1 MPRRKK
7 ARQWARLRM
16 LCCSGHELI
25 SLGPDLQR
33 LTRELVPS
41 GASGLFLTDHDGEQY
56 ARYHE
61 YCPESVERIC
71 MEGGA
76 LFDEP
81 GEPNY
86 RYLYRPGAPK
96 VGQWR
101 VPPPHFLVSNTFQTL
116 FRGCGYRHSLDTR
129 LEVDGQ
135 RMGMFFLFREL
146 GRSYSEDEAVAMGRI
161 ALYLEHALRTCR
173 PSSDTA
179 DRTVEAEALVIAR
192 SDGQLLFASAEAQNL
207 LRMIPLV
214 HISWPDR
221 RRLPPLCMQL
231 IDILRDDA
239 RHPLRMPACAIAV
252 PGGRLEISARWL
264 DPADSGDRP
273 VEAMLAEG
281 LVGVTLTRTTPR
293 SLHVWRNLSALSLS
307 PTQMEVAYWMAVG
320 GGREAARARMPISES
335 VLRDCVKAI
344 YEKLGCSSQEQLRIV
359 LQGDTALSP
368 LSG

>member
-1 MPRRKK
+1 VSSRKK

-16 LCCSGHELI
+16 LCCSGQELI
-25 SLGPDLQR
+25 TLGPDLDR

-41 GASGLFLTDHDGEQY
+41 GASGLFLTNHDGEQY
-56 ARYHE
+56 ARHHE
-61 YCPESVERIC
+61 GCPESVERIC
-71 MEGGA
+71 VEGGA
-76 LFDEP
+76 LFDSP

-101 VPPPHFLVSNTFQTL
+101 VPPRHFLASHTFQML
-116 FRGCGYRHSLDTR
+116 IRGCGYRHSLDTR

-135 RMGMFFLFREL
+135 RMGMFYLFREL
-146 GRSYSEDEAVAMGRI
+146 GRSYTEEDAADMGRI
-161 ALYLEHALRTCR
+161 ALYLEHALRTRR
-173 PSSDTA
+173 PPSDTA
-179 DRTVEAEALVIAR
+179 DRMVEAEALVVAR
-192 SDGQLLFASAEAQNL
+192 TDGRMLFASAEAQDI

-214 HISWPDR
+214 RGSWPDR
-221 RRLPPLCMQL
+221 RRLPPLCLQL

-239 RHPLRMPACAIAV
+239 RHSLQMPTTAIAL
-252 PGGRLEISARWL
+252 PGGRLEISAHWL
-264 DPADSGDRP
+264 GSAGSDDQP

-281 LVGVTLTRTTPR
+281 LVGLTLTRTTPV
-293 SLHVWRNLSALSLS
+293 SLRIWRNLSALSLS

-359 LQGDTALSP
+359 LQDAAMPSHR
-368 LSG
+368 SG